1 MGVCI
6 KGLGETVPLGQVVF
20 FRSAVALVPLALFQW
35 WFDEFP
41 RGLATRRPLGHVARS
56 LMGACAMFTSFAT
69 IRPLPLAEA
78 TLLSYLS
85 PVLLALLAWSLL
97 GERLSRR
104 RIGGIVLGLCGGAAF
119 VLPAVSGDLTE
130 RASSALERGS
140 RPPF

>member
-1 MGVCI
+1 MS
-6 KGLGETVPLGQVVF
+6 KGNDGI
-20 FRSAVALVPLALFQW
+20 
-35 WFDEFP
+35 
-41 RGLATRRPLGHVARS
+41 RRPLAGEALGIVLRILSTLSFAAMGGASRASARRCRS
-56 LMGACAMFTSFAT
+56 VMGACAMFTSFAT
-69 IRPLPLAEA
+69 IRLLPLAEA

-104 RIGGIVLGLCGGAAF
+104 RIGGIVRGLCGGAAF